1 MIAMMTSRL
10 DLSRVPD
17 RPKPSSP
24 WSPGAAAAGACASS
38 SSFPRRIPN
47 QLELSLSIMQEETER
62 YVAFP
67 PKLPFVSRGIF
78 AHAGEVIDFLKR
90 RDGVYFCPINVANRY
105 AFNLLHVLTVAY
117 QTCPIPGRHY
127 PTILHDEG
135 EERRRRRDMLKEYEI
150 WDPTALGLQEA
161 ANDQE
166 LQEAEAAAGD
176 RYRHRPRGQN
186 PDRAEYEKLSDAF
199 KDLKTTN
206 SP

>member
-1 MIAMMTSRL
+1 MIVASPRRFSLICSSNIPRNPNRAQNTVFLQSIFPIPANLATNYNLPFLGIYAQNLQTRYEFYLLSLDDMIAMMTSRL

-78 AHAGEVIDFLKR
+78 AHAGEVIDFLKVDNYAHR
-90 RDGVYFCPINVANRY
+90 EELACRY
-105 AFNLLHVLTVAY
+105 HSVVSS
-117 QTCPIPGRHY
+117 I
-127 PTILHDEG
+127 
-135 EERRRRRDMLKEYEI
+135 
-150 WDPTALGLQEA
+150 
-161 ANDQE
+161 
-166 LQEAEAAAGD
+166 
-176 RYRHRPRGQN
+176 
-186 PDRAEYEKLSDAF
+186 
-199 KDLKTTN
+199 
-206 SP
+206 